1 MECRKAQ
8 QILKITRELT
18 TPVPLERLLHKI
30 VQAAVELTET
40 QTAGILL
47 YDEET
52 AELRFKVVSLH
63 EDQLFNIPVPVE
75 NSIAGAAFSSGEP
88 VIVPD
93 VRVDPRYYSQIEQLT
108 GLQAH
113 SLLAVPMQFQNR
125 RIGVLEVENKRNRR
139 PFEVE
144 DVTCLITLAAQAA
157 IAIENARL
165 LNSLEQRVVEREAA
179 LQAVLEQEQTLRALY
194 QASAALTSTLDYEE
208 VLDRI
213 LEQIG
218 TLVAYDAA
226 NVMLVE
232 GDVARVFRGRGYER
246 FGIMTTVREIEF
258 EISQVRGLALMR
270 ETLQPLTISD
280 VLHSDAWV
288 YSRPEQHW
296 IRSYIGVPVHLRGRL
311 LGYLSVLSGT
321 PAFYTANDAVRLE
334 ALAQQAAVAIDNAYL
349 YQQAQLEIKERQRA
363 ERELQQHQE
372 HLEELVVARTVD
384 LQRAMR
390 QLEQEILEREQL
402 IGDLKAF
409 SHTVAH
415 DLKNPLTVMVGYSS
429 LLVEQFAETKSP
441 ELSSAELLLSTSAKM
456 GHIIDELLMFANV
469 RQAEIK
475 LIPLNMATI
484 IAEVETRLTHLAAQK
499 AAQIVKPASW
509 PIAWSYPA
517 WVEEVWVNLISNA
530 LKYGGRPD
538 QGMPPRV
545 ELGYTVLDAAASISE
560 AGAAVTTP
568 AQSLQSKIRNPESKI
583 MFWVRD
589 NGPGIAPQ
597 AQARLFTPFT
607 RLDTS
612 HIEGHGLGLSI
623 VKRMVE
629 KLGGEVGVESAPD
642 QGACFFFTLPAFGAP
657 EAGAAAPSQPPSKH
671 AFATLGARLAT
682 LCSIESLEQLAD
694 ACASGDCALL
704 QALAVEIQQ
713 QDVALGQALLQL
725 THDFDYAAL
734 EAVLQ
739 STGFCK
745 DKS

>member
-75 NSIAGAAFSSGEP
+75 NSIAGTAFSSGEP

-218 TLVAYDAA
+218 ALVAYDAA

-270 ETLQPLTISD
+270 ETLQPLAISD
-280 VLHSDAWV
+280 VFTSDTWV

-296 IRSYIGVPVHLRGRL
+296 IRSYIGVPIHLRGRL
-311 LGYLSVLSGT
+311 LGYLSVLSAT
-321 PAFYTANDAVRLE
+321 PAFYTTNDAVRLE

-363 ERELQQHQE
+363 ERELQQHRE
-372 HLEELVVARTVD
+372 HLEELVVARTAD

-390 QLEQEILEREQL
+390 QLEQEIIEREQL

-469 RQAEIK
+469 RQAEVK
-475 LIPLNMATI
+475 LSALDMAAI
-484 IAEVETRLTHLAAQK
+484 IVEVETRLAHLAAQK
-499 AAQIVKPASW
+499 AAQIIKPASW
-509 PIAWSYPA
+509 PIAWGYPA

-530 LKYGGRPD
+530 LKYGGLPD
-538 QGMPPRV
+538 QGIPPRV
-545 ELGYTVLDAAASISE
+545 ELGYTILDVATPISE
-560 AGAAVTTP
+560 ADAAVTTP
-568 AQSLQSKIRNPESKI
+568 APNLQSKI

-629 KLGGEVGVESAPD
+629 KLGGEVGVESAPG

-657 EAGAAAPSQPPSKH
+657 EAGTAVPSQPPSKP
-671 AFATLGARLAT
+671 AFAALGARLAT

-694 ACASGDCALL
+694 ACVSGDCALL
-704 QALAVEIQQ
+704 EALAVEIQQ

-739 STGFCK
+739 SAGFCK